1 MKNIFSSLI
10 LIVSFFLIISLIF
23 VAFTNPLVERKEV
36 SLSEFLNQ
44 LNKENISQ
52 IEKVIVKPQTVELVL
67 KNKEILFTQRETNV
81 SFIEVLKDYGLPSE
95 TISQLPIEIQQATDW
110 TFWLSVILSFFLPI
124 LLFGA
129 LFYFALKKSS
139 QNASQ
144 IFSFTRSNIK
154 LFSPKD
160 EKEKITFKD
169 VANLKEAKEELQE
182 VVEFLKNP
190 KKFQELGARIPRGV
204 LLVGPP
210 GSGKCVVG
218 NTLISTN
225 KGLIPINEIPKYFT
239 VRENNEIE
247 GLDVIAFDLDS
258 LIFKTVKASHWYQLG
273 KQKTVRIQT
282 DLGVSLE

>member
-36 SLSEFLNQ
+36 SLSELLNQ

-129 LFYFALKKSS
+129 LFILLLKK
-139 QNASQ
+139 AVKMLLR
-144 IFSFTRSNIK
+144 FF
-154 LFSPKD
+154 P
-160 EKEKITFKD
+160 
-169 VANLKEAKEELQE
+169 
-182 VVEFLKNP
+182 
-190 KKFQELGARIPRGV
+190 
-204 LLVGPP
+204 LLV
-210 GSGKCVVG
+210 
-218 NTLISTN
+218 
-225 KGLIPINEIPKYFT
+225 PILNFFLRKMKKKKLPLKM
-239 VRENNEIE
+239 
-247 GLDVIAFDLDS
+247 
-258 LIFKTVKASHWYQLG
+258 
-273 KQKTVRIQT
+273 
-282 DLGVSLE
+282 